1 MSDAA
6 LILPGFFG
14 KLPTTG
20 DFVTRG
26 LPASF
31 VGAWDRWICRHLVH
45 RFSQGSIKEHP
56 VLRFLLGSEAFGP
69 MTSPM
74 TGVVMASADRAS
86 RPFPLTIAAAP
97 PVAAS
102 DIVTAAGEWFGSL
115 EAAGISACEGQLDG
129 DGLAA
134 RLTSLPFP
142 AIAAKGD
149 LVRRMVFWVRGSK
162 PIEVNPDEPELTLRE
177 LLCEDLRSG

>member
-6 LILPGFFG
+6 VILPGFFG
-14 KLPTTG
+14 KLPATG

-26 LPASF
+26 LPATF
-31 VGAWDRWICRHLVH
+31 VGTWDRWISRHLVH
-45 RFSQGSIKEHP
+45 RFSQGSIEEHP

-69 MTSPM
+69 MT
-74 TGVVMASADRAS
+74 GVVMASADRAG
-86 RPFPLTIAAAP
+86 RRFPLTIAAAP

-102 DIVTAAGEWFGSL
+102 DIGTSAAEWFDALAAAGTLARQGE
-115 EAAGISACEGQLDG
+115 LDG

-142 AIAAKGD
+142 AIEATDG
-149 LVRRMVFWVRGSK
+149 LVRRMVFWVQRSE
-162 PIEVNPDEPELTLRE
+162 PIEVNPDVPELALRQ
-177 LLCEDLRSG
+177 LLCEDLESG

>member
-14 KLPTTG
+14 KLPATG

-31 VGAWDRWICRHLVH
+31 VGAWDRWISRHLVH
-45 RFSQGSIKEHP
+45 RFSPNSSQEHP
-56 VLRFLLGSEAFGP
+56 VLRFITGREAFG
-69 MTSPM
+69 PM
-74 TGVVMASADRAS
+74 TGVVMASADRAG

-102 DIVTAAGEWFGSL
+102 DIATGAREWFDAL
-115 EAAGISACEGQLDG
+115 ETAGASACEGRLDG

-134 RLTSLPFP
+134 QLRSLPFP
-142 AIAAKGD
+142 AVAAKGS
-149 LVRRMVFWVRGSK
+149 LVRRMVFWLRGSE
-162 PIEVNPDEPELTLRE
+162 PIEVDPEEPELVLRE